1 MNNLVLIDGN
11 AVVHRAY
18 HSMPKT
24 FTDPEG
30 NPTNAV
36 YGFALTL
43 IRVIEDLKPEYI
55 VCSFDLAGPTFRHHK
70 FEDYKST
77 RVKADQELYD
87 QIPVIKQLVETFG
100 IKVLEMQGYEAD
112 DVIGTVVKRLS
123 STFCHSREGG
133 NLPNQLADSRFRGN
147 DGKRD
152 GNGSVGVKIYIVTG
166 DKDTFQLV
174 NGDVF
179 VYDLKQ
185 GANGPRII
193 NRDVIK
199 TKYDLEPEDFVDLK
213 ALAGDASDNIP
224 GVPGIGDKTA
234 TELIHKFGSLD
245 RIYESL
251 KVKESKSPENK
262 SQNSGHSREG
272 GNLPNQLADSRLRG
286 NDTTGAIK
294 PRIKDL
300 LIKHKDQAYLSREL
314 ATIHKDVPV
323 EFTLE
328 DLKWGEYDKEKL
340 RLLFEKLNF
349 RSLLARFGRASRTEG
364 PKNQETEKP
373 EAEAQKKNQQLK
385 LL

>member
-1 MNNLVLIDGN
+1 MSNLVLIDGN

-24 FTDPEG
+24 FTDPSG

-55 VCSFDLAGPTFRHHK
+55 VCSFDLAGPTFRHDK
-70 FEDYKST
+70 FEDYKAT

-100 IKVLEMQGYEAD
+100 IKVLVKEGFEAD
-112 DVIGTVVKRLS
+112 DIIGTVVKKIK
-123 STFCHSREGG
+123 STTQ
-133 NLPNQLADSRFRGN
+133 P
-147 DGKRD
+147 
-152 GNGSVGVKIYIVTG
+152 KIYIVTG

-179 VYDLKQ
+179 IYDLKQ
-185 GANGPRII
+185 GANQVRII
-193 NRDVIK
+193 DRNAIK
-199 TKYDLEPEDFVDLK
+199 AKYDLEPEDFVDLK

-234 TELIHKFGSLD
+234 TALIKQF
-245 RIYESL
+245 
-251 KVKESKSPENK
+251 
-262 SQNSGHSREG
+262 
-272 GNLPNQLADSRLRG
+272 GNLDEVYKNLESEL
-286 NDTTGAIK
+286 IK
-294 PRIKDL
+294 PRIREL
-300 LIKHKDQAYLSREL
+300 LAQNKEQAYLSHEL
-314 ATIHKDVPV
+314 ATIHKDVPI

-328 DLKWGEYDKEKL
+328 ELKWGEYDRENL
-340 RLLFEKLNF
+340 RRLFESLGF
-349 RSLLARFGRASRTEG
+349 RSLIARFGRASRTEE
-364 PKNQETEKP
+364 PKNLRTEERKTSV
-373 EAEAQKKNQQLK
+373 QKKDEQLK